1 MYIKNNI
8 LYISSKEVEEIEKNK
23 EKTKTEREKE
33 EEQKYKKWIYDWDHN
48 SMGAIMN
55 H

>member
-1 MYIKNNI
+1 MYIKNNV
-8 LYISSKEVEEIEKNK
+8 LYISLIETDRMISGAEKNK
-23 EKTKTEREKE
+23 SKEKKEKE
-33 EEQKYKKWIYDWDHN
+33 KRYKKWIYDWDHN